1 MHAVGILISGF
12 FQPAFS
18 IYKLKGLDVYQ
29 ICVTDILDQNYE
41 SIPRKLQWF
50 VKVFLPSVFIWTHTF
65 FSFGDCFFFI
75 LIEASATLGFGQR
88 LNWKQHQHFSP
99 IIH

>member
-65 FSFGDCFFFI
+65 FSFG
-75 LIEASATLGFGQR
+75 
-88 LNWKQHQHFSP
+88 LNHNISPWLFSESNVKKTGNF
-99 IIH
+99 